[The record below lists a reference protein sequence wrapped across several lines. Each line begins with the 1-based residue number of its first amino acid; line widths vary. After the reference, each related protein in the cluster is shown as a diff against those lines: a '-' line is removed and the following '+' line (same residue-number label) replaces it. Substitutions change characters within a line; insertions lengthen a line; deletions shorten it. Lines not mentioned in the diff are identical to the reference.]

1 MAAIC
6 GFVPRH
12 GGPPGRVD
20 AMLGAMAPYGP
31 GIASWTDAGA
41 SLGLRCA
48 VDAGADPQ
56 DRNAPA
62 LEPDAS
68 GAVVVAAARLD
79 DREALCDA
87 LGLPPAAR
95 AAHDDHAL
103 ISKAYRRWGGD
114 CPNHLLGDYAFALW
128 DGKRR
133 SLFCARDHAGARP
146 LYYAETRQGFVFG
159 SDVEAVLAGPGVGRE
174 LDEFMVGMYLLRRE
188 WGVPDT
194 RTFFRAVR
202 RLPPGHGLVV
212 EDGAVRLQRYWR
224 PEDVPAAAPAS
235 DDEHAEAFLDLYARA
250 VKDRLRGPGR
260 IGVHLSGGLDSSSVA
275 ALAARELRRQGRPP
289 PPAFTW
295 LAPLGEAPPAERHAW
310 EYEAVASVA
319 GQEGLQVFHCAPT
332 GADVLAWLRQDAAFP
347 HARVF
352 INERAVERR
361 AAARGVRVLLSG
373 LGGDEGI
380 SFNGRGHY
388 ANLLLS
394 GRMASL
400 FADARARGSNPLRVA
415 AGAALRLLPYG
426 PELFRRKKLLRRW
439 LGGKRGARGPTF
451 IHPAFAR
458 ERRFPP
464 KPLFCPT
471 SVRNGQLWLLQ
482 EGSGSLFRRVE
493 ALTASGARHGLEHR
507 HPLLDRR
514 VLELALS
521 LPPEQ
526 FRRGPATRYLMRH
539 ALDLKAVLPPAV
551 CWNES
556 KNDPARTDALLAAWD
571 EALPWIRQRL
581 AVRAVLPHRALYVD
595 VPRLLEGLALAAL
608 GEHAIRSGMTNAL
621 HFLDWQDPVDGDATR
636 DGPA

>member
-1 MAAIC
+1 MD
-6 GFVPRH
+6 
-12 GGPPGRVD
+12 RVD
-20 AMLGAMAPYGP
+20 AMLAAMAPYGP
-31 GIASWTDAGA
+31 GIASWTDAGV
-41 SLGLRCA
+41 SLGRRYA
-48 VDAGADPQ
+48 VDAGAAPRE
-56 DRNAPA
+56 RNAPA
-62 LEPDAS
+62 LEPDGS

-133 SLFCARDHAGARP
+133 SLFCARDHAGTRP
-146 LYYAETRQGFVFG
+146 LYYAETRWGFVFG

-174 LDEFMVGMYLLRRE
+174 LDEFMAGMYLLRRVE
-188 WGVPDT
+188 GFPET

-250 VKDRLRGPGR
+250 VKDRLHGSGR
-260 IGVHLSGGLDSSSVA
+260 IGVHLSGGLDSSSVT
-275 ALAARELRRQGRPP
+275 ALAARELRRQGRTP

-295 LAPLGEAPPAERHAW
+295 LPPLGAAPPAEQYAW
-310 EYEAVASVA
+310 EYEAVAAVA
-319 GQEGLQVFHCAPT
+319 GQEGLQVLHCAPT

-352 INERAVERR
+352 INERVVERR
-361 AAARGVRVLLSG
+361 AAAHGVRVLLSG

-380 SFNGRGHY
+380 SYNGRGRY
-388 ANLLLS
+388 ASLLRS
-394 GRMASL
+394 GRWASL
-400 FADARARGSNPLRVA
+400 FAEARVSGFNPLKVA
-415 AGAALRLLPYG
+415 VGTALRLLPYG
-426 PELFRRKKLLRRW
+426 PELFRYKKLLRRW
-439 LGGKRGARGPTF
+439 LRGQRGARSRHF

-458 ERRFPP
+458 ERRLPL
-464 KPLFCPT
+464 KPLFWPT
-471 SVRNGQLWLLQ
+471 SVRNGQLELLTQ
-482 EGSGSLFRRVE
+482 GFSFRRVE
-493 ALTASGARHGLEHR
+493 ALATSGPRHGLEYR

-526 FRRGPATRYLMRH
+526 FIRGPTTRYLMRH

-551 CWNES
+551 CWHES
-556 KNDPARTDALLAAWD
+556 KLDPARLDALFAAWL
-571 EALPWIRQRL
+571 EALPSIRRRL
-581 AVRAVLPHRALYVD
+581 AVRAAPPHRARYVD
-595 VPRLLEGLALAAL
+595 VPRLLEWLAPAAL
-608 GEHAIRSGMTNAL
+608 GERTIRSGIPNAL
-621 HFLDWQDPVDGDATR
+621 HFLDWQDPVDGDATEN
-636 DGPA
+636 GPA

>member
-6 GFVPRH
+6 GIVRRD
-12 GGPPGRVD
+12 GGPPERVD
-20 AMLGAMAPYGP
+20 AMLAAMAPYGA
-31 GIASWTDAGA
+31 GIASWTDAGV
-41 SLGLRCA
+41 SLGRRYA
-48 VDAGADPQ
+48 VDAGADP
-56 DRNAPA
+56 RAAPA

-68 GAVVVAAARLD
+68 GIVVVAAARLD

-103 ISKAYRRWGGD
+103 ISKAYRRWGGE

-133 SLFCARDHAGARP
+133 SLFCARDHSGTRP

-159 SDVEAVLAGPGVGRE
+159 SDVEAVLAGPDVGRA
-174 LDEFMVGMYLLRRE
+174 LDEFMVGMYLHRRE
-188 WGVPDT
+188 EGFPDT

-202 RLPPGHGLVV
+202 RLPHGHGLVV
-212 EDGAVRLQRYWR
+212 EDGAVRLQRHWR

-275 ALAARELRRQGRPP
+275 VLAARELRRQGRPP

-295 LAPLGEAPPAERHAW
+295 LPQPGEEPPEERHAW

-319 GQEGLQVFHCAPT
+319 GQEGLQVFHCAPA

-347 HARVF
+347 HARVR
-352 INERAVERR
+352 INQRVVEHR
-361 AAARGVRVLLSG
+361 AAAHGVRVLLTG

-380 SFNGRGHY
+380 SFNGRGRY
-388 ANLLLS
+388 ASLLRS
-394 GRMASL
+394 GRWATL
-400 FADARARGSNPLRVA
+400 FAEARARGGNPLRVT
-415 AGAALRLLPYG
+415 AGTALRLLPYG
-426 PELFRRKKLLRRW
+426 PELLRRKKLLRRW
-439 LGGKRGARGPTF
+439 LRGKRGALHPIF
-451 IHPAFAR
+451 INPAFAR
-458 ERRFPP
+458 QRRLPR
-464 KPLFCPT
+464 KPLFSPA
-471 SVRNGQLWLLQ
+471 SVRNGQLGLLTH
-482 EGSGSLFRRVE
+482 GFFSGRME
-493 ALTASGARHGLEHR
+493 EWAASGARHGLEYR

-526 FRRGPATRYLMRH
+526 FRRGPTTRYLMRH
-539 ALDLKAVLPPAV
+539 ALDLKAVLPPDV
-551 CWNES
+551 CWHEWKS
-556 KNDPARTDALLAAWD
+556 DPARQDALFAAWL
-571 EALPWIRQRL
+571 EALPSIRQRL
-581 AVRAVLPHRALYVD
+581 AVRAVPPHRARYVD
-595 VPRLLEGLALAAL
+595 LPRLLEWLAPTAL
-608 GEHAIRSGMTNAL
+608 GERTIRSGIPNAL
-621 HFLDWQDPVDGDATR
+621 HFLDWQDPVDGDATEN
-636 DGPA
+636 GPA